1 MRFGHTKLTH
11 GYLMAKEEA
20 PICEVCG
27 VRLTMK
33 RIITECLKYEQDRQR
48 IGIDA
53 SLDSALGPEAE
64 DNFKMI
70 DFLKSTNL
78 YNAI

>member
-1 MRFGHTKLTH
+1 MRIGHTRLTH

-27 VRLTMK
+27 VRLTVK
-33 RIITECLKYEQDRQR
+33 HILSECLKYEQDRQR

-53 SLDSALGPEAE
+53 SLDTSLGPETV
-64 DNFKMI
+64 DNIKML

-78 YNAI
+78 FNSI